1 MTVLLVRNNDCQHT
15 DGNLMLALYSK
26 DCAGFMSRR
35 LKFTTWMCQ
44 LTRQMCSYHDIY
56 HILIHLRLNIRR
68 VCHRALTYLKDF
80 MDVCLICDSCQLDTS
95 N

>member
-44 LTRQMCSYHDIY
+44 LTRQMSHHQAIH
-56 HILIHLRLNIRR
+56 HIIIEKKKHIFFFIRKLSMK
-68 VCHRALTYLKDF
+68 VK
-80 MDVCLICDSCQLDTS
+80 
-95 N
+95 

>member
-44 LTRQMCSYHDIY
+44 LTRQMFHYQAIHHVMIPISHWSISSKILSYWSFI
-56 HILIHLRLNIRR
+56 
-68 VCHRALTYLKDF
+68 
-80 MDVCLICDSCQLDTS
+80 
-95 N
+95 

>member
-44 LTRQMCSYHDIY
+44 LTRQMSRYQAIHHTSDP
-56 HILIHLRLNIRR
+56 LIGQSIPSHFLIGHYNI
-68 VCHRALTYLKDF
+68 HR
-80 MDVCLICDSCQLDTS
+80 
-95 N
+95 